1 MELSSDDHTVFPE
14 CREYSDTC
22 GLDSKHAIVRR
33 QLERSS
39 RASKFHYHVVGGRK
53 AKPAEYSHM
62 ALIGYSSGEDVDV
75 QWLCG
80 GAIISL
86 KFVLTAAHCIIT
98 AK

>member
-1 MELSSDDHTVFPE
+1 MNHTVFPE
-14 CREYSDTC
+14 CKEYSDNNC
-22 GLDSKHAIVRR
+22 GLDMKHTIVRR
-33 QLERSS
+33 QLEPSS
-39 RASKFHYHVVGGRK
+39 SDVHIQVVGGTR
-53 AKPAEYSHM
+53 AKPAKYPHM
-62 ALIGYSSGEDVDV
+62 ALIGYGSAGDVDV